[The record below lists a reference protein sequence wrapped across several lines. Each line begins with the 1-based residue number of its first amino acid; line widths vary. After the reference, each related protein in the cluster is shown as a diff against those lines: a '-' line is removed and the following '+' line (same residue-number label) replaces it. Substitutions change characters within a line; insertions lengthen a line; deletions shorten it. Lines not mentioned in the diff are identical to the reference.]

1 MTENK
6 RKNRIDEIILN
17 HVNMENL
24 SRIKQNMTFPIYR
37 DTVESMFEISR
48 RKPGCTDEMTWGLM
62 ENLRTEGFV
71 SPCPN
76 NMSESILTLKAWN
89 MWIDGF
95 DIENISGF
103 GISTFREQLFES
115 PGFAVLNNVIH
126 YVLSPIE
133 ELIPFYSEFT
143 DIPLVGFTPE
153 MTEMTES
160 EFDRVLEYIP
170 EEVVRTMK
178 GNSKLH
184 NMKQFYHCTTTG
196 NEMFSGNDPLNPV
209 LTYRES
215 NEIVPVRGK
224 NITDDLP
231 TP

>member
-1 MTENK
+1 MPEPEG
-6 RKNRIDEIILN
+6 KNRIDEIILN

-24 SRIKQNMTFPIYR
+24 SGIKQNMTFPIYR

-48 RKPGCTDEMTWGLM
+48 RKPGCIDEITLKLM
-62 ENLRTEGFV
+62 EDLRAQGFV

-95 DIENISGF
+95 DIEYISGF

-115 PGFAVLNNVIH
+115 PGFAVLNNVMH
-126 YVLSPIE
+126 YVLVPIE
-133 ELIPFYSEFT
+133 ELIPFYSELA

-170 EEVVRTMK
+170 EEVIRTMK
-178 GNSKLH
+178 GKFKL
-184 NMKQFYHCTTTG
+184 C
-196 NEMFSGNDPLNPV
+196 
-209 LTYRES
+209 
-215 NEIVPVRGK
+215 I
-224 NITDDLP
+224 I
-231 TP
+231 